1 MPSRG
6 QSITITYIA
15 WDTNANVGKSGDVA
29 NHTLR
34 WVKDGTSSAPSNS
47 PSEIDATNA
56 PGAYKIALSSAEC
69 TCHTGVLVGKSSTA
83 NVSIIPASIAFEQ
96 LPTATPGSNS
106 GVPIL
111 DSSLRTDSNIKAIDG
126 NATNGN
132 NATLKLKSL
141 DIRSNDVTVN
151 SVDIRGFNG
160 TALSNSGGKALNIE
174 GGSSYG
180 SSGNGDGGN
189 GIHIKG
195 GQNFGSGTK
204 GYAIRV
210 TSGPGLGGGI
220 YLSGTYGDTPL
231 KLEGDEYTSGMVAS
245 GGHETLSG
253 ILANITGS
261 ITSIE
266 SARPKKNV
274 GFDNFMFPMY
284 DMATKNPKIGLT
296 VSAQRAIDGNTFLPC
311 TNSVVELSNGIYK
324 INLSPE
330 DMNGDKIMFRFSSAG
345 ADDQL
350 VEIITQD

>member
-34 WVKDGTSSAPSNS
+34 WVKDGTAAAPTNAA
-47 PSEIDATNA
+47 SEIDATNA
-56 PGAYKIALSSAEC
+56 PGAYRITLTSAEC

-96 LPTATPGSNS
+96 LPTATPGAST
-106 GVPIL
+106 GVPVL
-111 DSSLRTDSNIKAIDG
+111 DASLRIDSNIKAIDG

-151 SVDIRGFNG
+151 SVDVRGFAG
-160 TALSNSGGKALNIE
+160 TAISPSGGKAINIE
-174 GGSSYG
+174 GGSAYE
-180 SSGNGDGGN
+180 GDGGH
-189 GIHIKG
+189 GIRIKG
-195 GQNFGSGTK
+195 GQNFGAGTTK
-204 GYAIRV
+204 GYAVRV
-210 TSGPGLGGGI
+210 VAGPGLGGGI

-231 KLEGDEYTSGMVAS
+231 KLEGDGYTSGMVAS
-245 GGHETLSG
+245 GGYETLSG

-266 SARPKKNV
+266 NARPKKNV

-284 DMATKNPKIGLT
+284 DAATKNPKIGLT
-296 VSAQRAIDGNTFLPC
+296 VSAQRAIDGNTFSQC